1 MQTIKKTLVV
11 LLLPLLAFAVAH
23 KFYLS
28 VTSVEYSD
36 RYRAIQL
43 TTRIFID
50 DFDKVLLERYGIKG
64 NLATKEESAMADTYI
79 EKYLKEKFIVEINGE
94 QVDYDFLGKV
104 YDNDIMICYVEVPE
118 ISLESTSSISLRN
131 EVLMDIFEEQKNVV
145 HFRLGNQKKSFV
157 LIRENNKGMLKL
169 K

>member
-1 MQTIKKTLVV
+1 MQTLKRTLVI
-11 LLLPLLAFAVAH
+11 LLLPLLAFTVAH

-79 EKYLKEKFIVEINGE
+79 EKYLKEKFIVEINGK

-131 EVLMDIFEEQKNVV
+131 EVLMDIFQEQKNVV

>member
-79 EKYLKEKFIVEINGE
+79 EKYLKEKFIVEINGK

>member
-1 MQTIKKTLVV
+1 MQPIKKILVI
-11 LLLPLLAFAVAH
+11 LLLPLLAFTVAH
-23 KFYLS
+23 KFYIS
-28 VTSVEYSD
+28 VTSVEYSE

-50 DFDKVLLERYGIKG
+50 DFDQVLLERYGVKG
-64 NLATKEESAMADTYI
+64 NLATKEESAMADSYI
-79 EKYLKEKFIVEINGE
+79 EKYLKEKFIVEINGK

-118 ISLESTSSISLRN
+118 INMESTSTISLRN
-131 EVLMDIFEEQKNVV
+131 EVLMDLFEDQKNVV
-145 HFRLGNQKKSFV
+145 HFKLGNQKKSFV

>member
-1 MQTIKKTLVV
+1 MQALKRTFVIV
-11 LLLPLLAFAVAH
+11 LLPLLAFTVAH

-79 EKYLKEKFIVEINGE
+79 EKYLKEKFIVEINGK

-131 EVLMDIFEEQKNVV
+131 EVLMDIFQEQKNVV